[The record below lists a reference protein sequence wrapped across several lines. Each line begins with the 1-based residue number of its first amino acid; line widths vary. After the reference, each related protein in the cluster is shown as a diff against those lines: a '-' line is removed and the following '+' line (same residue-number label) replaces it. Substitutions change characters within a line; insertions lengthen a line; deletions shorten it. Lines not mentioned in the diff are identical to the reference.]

1 MILFNLFL
9 AFGIAFFAFQI
20 GDYIASRINRKKRI
34 ERAINLAKTM
44 IPNNFP
50 EVNKEAFY
58 KEFEEVLKSE

>member
-9 AFGIAFFAFQI
+9 ILGSIFFALQI
-20 GDYIASRINRKKRI
+20 GNDIASKMNRKKRI

-44 IPNNFP
+44 IPDNFP

-58 KEFEEVLKSE
+58 KEFEEVFKNE

>member
-9 AFGIAFFAFQI
+9 VLGSIFFALQI
-20 GDYIASRINRKKRI
+20 GDYIASKVNRKKRI

-58 KEFEEVLKSE
+58 KEFEEVLKDE

>member
-9 AFGIAFFAFQI
+9 ILGSIFFALQI
-20 GDYIASRINRKKRI
+20 GNDIASRINRKKRI
-34 ERAINLAKTM
+34 ERAINPAKTM

-58 KEFEEVLKSE
+58 QEFEEVLKNE

>member
-9 AFGIAFFAFQI
+9 ILGATFFALQI
-20 GDYIASRINRKKRI
+20 GNDIASKINRKKRI

-44 IPNNFP
+44 MPNNFP

-58 KEFEEVLKSE
+58 KEFEEVLKNE